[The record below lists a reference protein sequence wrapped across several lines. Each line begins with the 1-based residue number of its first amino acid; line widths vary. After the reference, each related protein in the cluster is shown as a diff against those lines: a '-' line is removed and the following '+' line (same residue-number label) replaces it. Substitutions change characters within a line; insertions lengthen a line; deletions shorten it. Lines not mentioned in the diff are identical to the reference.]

1 MLFKKYWKSI
11 LGVAFWLGPIW
22 DFIKWCLDWRG
33 RVDALAATY
42 HDIGGYHNVIAYL
55 LNPPSWLYPPFMI
68 AGLALIWWNLQRP
81 KKANL
86 KTPAQ
91 NGDLPLETVVSLD
104 GSCDFK
110 IDGKNLECESKLAYT
125 HFTNGRTQINV
136 LPKVLGAVAFSGGK
150 DLQPKPEYYF
160 LTVDRLILSGGTVVS
175 ADGFCSIHLRAD
187 GQIVYMVEG
196 RALTH
201 DGRIFEFKFTP
212 DPKLPAIL
220 HV

>member
-42 HDIGGYHNVIAYL
+42 HDIGGYHLMIAYL

-86 KTPAQ
+86 EASAQ
-91 NGDLPLETVVSLD
+91 NGDLPPGTVVSLD

-110 IDGKNLECESKLAYT
+110 IGGKNFECEGKLAYT

-150 DLQPKPEYYF
+150 DLQLKPEYYF
-160 LTVDRLILSGGTVVS
+160 LTVDRLILSGGTIVP
-175 ADGFCSIHLRAD
+175 ADGFCSIHLQAD

-196 RALTH
+196 NALAH
-201 DGRIFEFKFTP
+201 DGRVFEFKFTP
-212 DPKLPAIL
+212 DPKPPVIFNI
-220 HV
+220 